1 MQELLNVL
9 WLSLAAGLATGLGG
23 ALAIIRRP
31 GKKSMGITLGFA
43 SGIMLG
49 LSFLE
54 LLPEAQALGGV
65 YTAIIGF
72 TIGAAIMLLL
82 DAGLP
87 HIRFAVKEK
96 SVFDIKLYKT
106 GLLIAIG
113 IALHNLPEGIAMGAS
128 YAHAPSF
135 GLMVAAVIALHNIP
149 EGMIIA
155 MPMRASGSSKWKSFK
170 LALLS
175 GLAEPFGAVLAFVLL
190 DTFQA
195 AVPFALAFAAGVM
208 TFITLDELVPC
219 AREQG
224 HDHLTGVGIIA
235 GVAAAMVLTSFFA

>member
-9 WLSLAAGLATGLGG
+9 LLSLAAGLATGLGG
-23 ALAIIRRP
+23 ALAVLRTP
-31 GKKSMGITLGFA
+31 GKKSMGVTLGFA
-43 SGIMLG
+43 AGIMLG
-49 LSFLE
+49 LAFLE
-54 LLPEAQALGGV
+54 LIPEARALGGFTV
-65 YTAIIGF
+65 AVTGF
-72 TIGAAIMLLL
+72 AVGAAIMLLL

-87 HIRFAVKEK
+87 HIRFRVKEE

-106 GLLIAIG
+106 SLLIAIG
-113 IALHNLPEGIAMGAS
+113 IALHNLPEGIAVGAG

-135 GLMVAAVIALHNIP
+135 GLMVAAIIALHNIP

-155 MPMRASGSSKWKSFK
+155 MPCCASGSSKRKSFK

-190 DTFQA
+190 DTVRG

-208 TFITLDELVPC
+208 TFITLDELLPC
-219 AREQG
+219 AHAQG
-224 HDHLTGVGIIA
+224 HSHLTGIGLIG
-235 GVAAAMVLTSFFA
+235 GVTAAMALTAFFA

>member
-1 MQELLNVL
+1 ML

-23 ALAIIRRP
+23 ALSIIRMP
-31 GKKSMGITLGFA
+31 GKRSMGITLGFA

-72 TIGAAIMLLL
+72 TIGASVMLLL

-87 HIRFAVKEK
+87 HIRFSIKEK
-96 SVFDIKLYKT
+96 SVFNIKLYKT
-106 GLLIAIG
+106 SMLIAIG
-113 IALHNLPEGIAMGAS
+113 IALHNIPEGIVVGAG

-170 LALLS
+170 TALLS

-190 DTFQA
+190 DTFQS

-208 TFITLDELVPC
+208 TFITLDELIPC
-219 AREQG
+219 ARLHG

-235 GVAAAMVLTSFFA
+235 GVVAAMTLITLFA